1 MFFIRPKNLS
11 ADSIILDVRSPEE
24 HQTEELKLPHFKK
37 ELSELNP
44 LEFMRENNLSS
55 QQTIHIICASGARAS
70 QAAEKFEKAG
80 FSNVA
85 VIIGGIV
92 EAEYEGLEIIRH

>member
-1 MFFIRPKNLS
+1 MLFIKPRNLN

-24 HQTEELKLPHFKK
+24 HQIEELKLPHFKK
-37 ELSELNP
+37 ELADLNP
-44 LEFMRENNLSS
+44 AEFIRENNLT
-55 QQTIHIICASGARAS
+55 QAQTINILCASGARAS

-80 FSNVA
+80 FTNVA
-85 VIIGGIV
+85 VIIGGMV